1 MELIPILAFIVLV
14 ATIAT
19 FIFAFAAYVLFKIRE
34 SRGKATAS
42 QPPQMFQ
49 AEFVIPET
57 FENINAQYA
66 SQMNIQQRKT
76 RSQAD
81 SEKDTESDDAPKYM
95 RYTARGYLPVSKSKD
110 GDDVS

>member
-34 SRGKATAS
+34 SRGKAVSS
-42 QPPQMFQ
+42 QPPQVFQ
-49 AEFVIPET
+49 AEFVTPDSSGKVH
-57 FENINAQYA
+57 NQ
-66 SQMNIQQRKT
+66 S
-76 RSQAD
+76 D
-81 SEKDTESDDAPKYM
+81 SEQEKESENQTKYM

-110 GDDVS
+110 GKNDK